1 MQLKEELPTSLPRKI
16 LEEKIR
22 KFLEEDIGQ
31 GDITTLLTIPSGTI
45 VEAEIVAKESG
56 VTAGIEEALTMLESF
71 GFQVRVL
78 VPDGSRAKEKA
89 TILETVGDA
98 KTLLSIERTL
108 LNLLTRMSG
117 IATATSRLIEKV
129 RRVGYKT
136 RIACTRK
143 VAPGLSYF
151 DKRAVMLGGG
161 DTHRLHLDDLVIVKD
176 NHLAVVGDVGEA
188 VKRVREAVSFSKKI
202 EIEVSTEKE
211 ALEAAKAGADI
222 VMLDNFSPQQIRKT
236 IALLDK
242 EGLRGKIL
250 IEASGGINEQNVIEF
265 AATGVDILSLGE
277 ITDSVKALDMSLEVV
292 KVRRRKNE
300 KSLEIGVKS

>member
-1 MQLKEELPTSLPRKI
+1 MFLPRKI

-31 GDITTLLTIPSGTI
+31 GDITTLLTVPSGTI

-56 VTAGIEEALTMLESF
+56 VIAGIEEALTMLESF

-78 VPDGSRAKEKA
+78 ASDGSRVKEKA
-89 TILETVGDA
+89 TVLEMVGDA
-98 KTLLSIERTL
+98 RTLLSIERTL

-129 RRVGYKT
+129 HRAGYKT

-161 DTHRLHLDDLVIVKD
+161 DTHRLHLDDLIIVKD

-222 VMLDNFSPQQIRKT
+222 VMLDNFSPQQIKNT
-236 IALLDK
+236 VELLDR
-242 EGLRGKIL
+242 ERLRGKVL
-250 IEASGGINEQNVIEF
+250 IEASGGINERNVLEF

-292 KVRRRKNE
+292 KVR
-300 KSLEIGVKS
+300 KSETKKV

>member
-1 MQLKEELPTSLPRKI
+1 LRQLKEESLTFLPRKI

-22 KFLEEDIGQ
+22 KFLEEDLGQ
-31 GDITTLLTIPSGTI
+31 GDITTLLTVPSGTI
-45 VEAEIVAKESG
+45 VEAEIVAKESA
-56 VTAGIEEALTMLESF
+56 VIAGIEEILTLLESF

-78 VPDGSRAKEKA
+78 VSDGGNVEGKA
-89 TILETVGDA
+89 TVLKIVGDA
-98 KTLLSIERTL
+98 RMLLSIERTL

-129 RRVGYKT
+129 RRAGYKT

-143 VAPGLSYF
+143 VAPGLLYF

-161 DTHRLHLDDLVIVKD
+161 DTHRLHLDDLIIVKD
-176 NHLAVVGDVGEA
+176 NHLAVVGDVDA
-188 VKRVREAVSFSKKI
+188 VVKSVKEAVSFSKKI
-202 EIEVSTEKE
+202 EIEVSTEGE

-222 VMLDNFSPQQIRKT
+222 VMLDNFFPQQIKNT
-236 IALLDK
+236 MVLLDR
-242 EGLRGKIL
+242 EGLRSKVL
-250 IEASGGINEQNVIEF
+250 IEASGGINEQNVLEF

-292 KVRRRKNE
+292 KVR
-300 KSLEIGVKS
+300 KSRTKKV